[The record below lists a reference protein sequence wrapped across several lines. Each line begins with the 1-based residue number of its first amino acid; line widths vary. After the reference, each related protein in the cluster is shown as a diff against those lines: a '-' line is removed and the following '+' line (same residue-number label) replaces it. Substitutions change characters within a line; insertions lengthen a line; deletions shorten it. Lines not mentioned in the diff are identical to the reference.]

1 MKKKS
6 GEKKYVRLLCVTP
19 PDEKQKAG
27 LLAFLEGK
35 YGACELDIV
44 EEPSLGGGFRIEAGS
59 DVYDW
64 SIKGRVSHATI
75 SGSKR
80 LRKSPSHLEM
90 WGEEGPRPAP
100 RPFSPK
106 PSPGPP

>member
-35 YGACELDIV
+35 YGACEMDIV
-44 EEPSLGGGFRIEAGS
+44 EDPSLGGGFRIEAGS
-59 DVYDW
+59 DV
-64 SIKGRVSHATI
+64 
-75 SGSKR
+75 
-80 LRKSPSHLEM
+80 
-90 WGEEGPRPAP
+90 
-100 RPFSPK
+100 
-106 PSPGPP
+106 